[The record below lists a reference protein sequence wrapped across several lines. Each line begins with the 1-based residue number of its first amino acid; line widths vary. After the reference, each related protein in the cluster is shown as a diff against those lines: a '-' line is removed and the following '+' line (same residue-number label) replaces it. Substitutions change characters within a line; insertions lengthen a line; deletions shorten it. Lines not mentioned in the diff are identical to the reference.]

1 MKFYRILQGKTLFLK
16 FGVSI
21 GLLLRK
27 SFERRLSKHFF
38 QRTTQHGGWK
48 SPQSNDKLLKN

>member
-27 SFERRLSKHFF
+27 SFERPLSKHFF